1 MTRIAFDIG
10 GTFTDFVLHDA
21 ANDVTHTLK
30 IPSTPDDPGQA
41 VISGF
46 NELLQLTGTKAEA
59 LSGVLHAT
67 TIATNAILE
76 RKGAA
81 TGLITTE
88 GFRDVLIIGRQKRYE
103 TYDLYIDKPE
113 PLIPRQHILEVSE
126 RLDQSGDVIV
136 ELDMASVDR
145 AIDALLTTDRETVA
159 VSLLHAYANPTH
171 ELAIRDRINARAP
184 NISVSLSSDVSPK
197 FREYERTNTTVAN
210 AYITPTVDRY
220 LSALQSALK
229 QQGYQQELFIMQSS
243 GGLVTPAMAKTYPI
257 RIIESGPAAGVLM
270 AGQVGNDEGYDHVIT
285 FDMGGTTA
293 KLGAVDDRSPA
304 VASTFEVGHVRYK
317 KGSGLPINIPA
328 VELLE
333 IGAGGGSIARN
344 EQGMISVG
352 PDSAGAEPGPVCY
365 GHGGTEPTITD
376 ANLTLGYID
385 PEWFNGGTIQLDQDA
400 AAHAISTQIGQ
411 PLELSLG
418 EAAWGIH
425 LIATMNME
433 NALRVVS
440 VERGR
445 DPRAHAMVAFG
456 GAGPLHAARLA
467 RAVGIPKVIVPRG
480 AGVGS
485 AVGLLQ
491 AAPRIDVSTTR
502 VMDLHNDASEQ
513 ISDIFAGLE
522 ERAQKDLASLGDNLT
537 VNWSR
542 QGYMRYVGQGFEVRV
557 DLPPGPIDKSYAARA
572 IEAFD
577 TAYLKI
583 HKFLDRDAR
592 IEVVDWNLAAT
603 LPEYQQTIKISPKK
617 GDRKPPRERQA
628 WFPEAGGFTKTA
640 VMDRAR
646 LMPEDIVAG
655 PAIVED
661 VDCTTVILPG
671 DQAQLSE
678 DGHLIITINLETNL

>member
-1 MTRIAFDIG
+1 MIRIAFDIG

-270 AGQVGNDEGYDHVIT
+270 AGQVGDDEGYDHVIT

-365 GHGGTEPTITD
+365 GQGGTEPTITD

-617 GDRKPPRERQA
+617 GDRRPPRERQA

-646 LMPEDIVAG
+646 LTPEDIVAG

-678 DGHLIITINLETNL
+678 DGHLIITINLETNP

>member
-1 MTRIAFDIG
+1 MIRIAFDIG

-365 GHGGTEPTITD
+365 GQGGTEPTITD

-617 GDRKPPRERQA
+617 GDRRPPRERQA

-678 DGHLIITINLETNL
+678 DGHLIITINLETNP

>member
-1 MTRIAFDIG
+1 MTRNAFDIG

-270 AGQVGNDEGYDHVIT
+270 AGQVGDDEGYDHVIT

-365 GHGGTEPTITD
+365 GQGGTEPTITD

-400 AAHAISTQIGQ
+400 AAHAISTEIGQ
-411 PLELSLG
+411 PLDLSLG

-522 ERAQKDLASLGDNLT
+522 ERAQKDLGSLGDNLT

-542 QGYMRYVGQGFEVRV
+542 QGYMRYVGQGFEVRG

-572 IEAFD
+572 IVAFD

-603 LPEYQQTIKISPKK
+603 LPEYQQTIKIRPKK
-617 GDRKPPRERQA
+617 GDRRPPRERQA

-646 LMPEDIVAG
+646 LTPEDIVAG

-678 DGHLIITINLETNL
+678 DGHLIITINLETNP

>member
-1 MTRIAFDIG
+1 
-10 GTFTDFVLHDA
+10 
-21 ANDVTHTLK
+21 
-30 IPSTPDDPGQA
+30 
-41 VISGF
+41 
-46 NELLQLTGTKAEA
+46 
-59 LSGVLHAT
+59 
-67 TIATNAILE
+67 
-76 RKGAA
+76 
-81 TGLITTE
+81 
-88 GFRDVLIIGRQKRYE
+88 
-103 TYDLYIDKPE
+103 
-113 PLIPRQHILEVSE
+113 
-126 RLDQSGDVIV
+126 
-136 ELDMASVDR
+136 
-145 AIDALLTTDRETVA
+145 LLTTDRETVA

-270 AGQVGNDEGYDHVIT
+270 AGQVGDDEGYDHVIT

-365 GHGGTEPTITD
+365 GQGGTEPTITD

-400 AAHAISTQIGQ
+400 AAHAISTEIGQ
-411 PLELSLG
+411 PLDLSLG

-617 GDRKPPRERQA
+617 GARRPPSERQA

-646 LMPEDIVAG
+646 LTPENIVAG

-678 DGHLIITINLETNL
+678 DGHLIITINLETNP

>member
-365 GHGGTEPTITD
+365 GQGGTEPTITD

-617 GDRKPPRERQA
+617 GDRRPPRERQA

-678 DGHLIITINLETNL
+678 DGHLIITINLETNP

>member
-1 MTRIAFDIG
+1 MIRIAFDIG

-365 GHGGTEPTITD
+365 GQGGTEPTITD

-617 GDRKPPRERQA
+617 GDRRPPRERQA

>member
-46 NELLQLTGTKAEA
+46 NELLQLTGTTAEA

-113 PLIPRQHILEVSE
+113 PLIPRQYILEVSE

-171 ELAIRDRINARAP
+171 ELAIRDRISARAP

-270 AGQVGNDEGYDHVIT
+270 AGQVGDDEGYDHVIT

-365 GHGGTEPTITD
+365 GQGGTEPTITD

-400 AAHAISTQIGQ
+400 AAHAISTEIGQ
-411 PLELSLG
+411 PLDLSLG

-513 ISDIFAGLE
+513 ISDIFGGLE

-617 GDRKPPRERQA
+617 GDRRPPRERQA

-646 LMPEDIVAG
+646 LTPEDIVAG

-678 DGHLIITINLETNL
+678 DGHLIITINLETNP